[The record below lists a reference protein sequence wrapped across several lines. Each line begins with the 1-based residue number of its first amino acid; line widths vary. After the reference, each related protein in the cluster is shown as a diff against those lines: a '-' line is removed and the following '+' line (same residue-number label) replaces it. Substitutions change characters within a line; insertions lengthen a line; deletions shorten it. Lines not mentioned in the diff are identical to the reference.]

1 MALSRVGS
9 AAAAA
14 WNNENTAKTLA
25 WPAGLSANHIAFVLV
40 SWFEN
45 GNATF
50 TTPTGFTVGGAST
63 PLDTSAGSN
72 ESRMIVYYKELVGT
86 ESGSVSLQPNNTIFG
101 EAVLVVLAGTND
113 LTFVSSLLGTR
124 ATGQASTAPSV
135 AGTDGQGLVC
145 CYGLSDP
152 PTSPTGPSGMTL
164 GGATAEGTNCGRI
177 YYVDLVAT
185 QATGTKVFT
194 WTTNNR
200 DTNAYSI
207 LINGATAGGGGGA
220 TTYTRRPLDSP
231 IFNSRILS

>member
-50 TTPTGFTVGGAST
+50 TTPVGFTVGGAST

-101 EAVLVVLAGTND
+101 EAVLVVLTGTND
-113 LTFVSSLLGTR
+113 LAFVSATLGTR

-152 PTSPTGPSGMTL
+152 PTSPTGPLGMTL

-177 YYVDLVAT
+177 YFVDLVAT
-185 QATGTKVFT
+185 QDTGTKVLT

-207 LINGATAGGGGGA
+207 LINGASAGGGGA
-220 TTYTRRPLDSP
+220 TIYTRRPLDSP
-231 IFNSRILS
+231 IFTSRIIQ